1 MNVALSRNRYL
12 VALPD
17 QLGDLRNLRSFACND
32 CKLAK
37 IPVKLHALTSRLRD
51 LDLSTNA
58 ITSLPTTI
66 GNIVSLESLYLSRNR
81 LVELPASIGHLTR
94 LQELCVEENSIKVVC
109 PELGRCQSLRML
121 NLHLNGLSNLPDE
134 LGKLGDLETLTL
146 EGNAHLKHISDAFSG
161 LTSLQRLTL
170 DVELLGSFSTTL
182 LSWATTLKSL
192 EFDGGSR

>member
-1 MNVALSRNRYL
+1 
-12 VALPD
+12 
-17 QLGDLRNLRSFACND
+17 
-32 CKLAK
+32 
-37 IPVKLHALTSRLRD
+37 
-51 LDLSTNA
+51 
-58 ITSLPTTI
+58 
-66 GNIVSLESLYLSRNR
+66 
-81 LVELPASIGHLTR
+81 
-94 LQELCVEENSIKVVC
+94 
-109 PELGRCQSLRML
+109 ML